1 MTLVYVAI
9 AIIGGIAA
17 GVAGGRYLLPRL
29 RNEKEEVEIAST
41 KAKEVLLKAKEEAHK
56 LTQEASQKSLKRE
69 RELDKWDYRLAERQ
83 QKLNQ
88 RSSEIEKRE
97 DEIEHKNQSVE
108 QAKNDIK
115 RSKERLRQEA
125 EKIAGMTKEEAK
137 NRLLRMTEEE
147 LKEEIAI
154 KVRHARDEWTKKA
167 DEEAKQLLMDAMES
181 TATDYVDQM
190 TTSTVK
196 IENEDIKG
204 RIIGRDGRNI
214 KAFEKSTGV
223 EVIVDEAPDY
233 ITLSCFDPVRREI
246 ARITLERLIQD
257 GRIHPGRI
265 EEFVAKARKDIAKD
279 IIKAGEELA
288 FKAGFPNL
296 PIDQLKYLGRYKYRF
311 SYGQSLAR
319 HTLEIVKLVGR
330 LAAELGLDVK
340 LAKKCALFH
349 DLGKVAPVTEE
360 GAHTDLGVELG
371 KKLGLEPDVLNAM
384 KAHHGEIEA
393 SCFESALIFIG
404 DAISGARPGAR
415 HVSAEAYYKRIT
427 ELEEVAKKYEGIKEA
442 YAIYAGRELRILVD
456 PDKVDDA
463 TAEKMVRDI
472 TKEVESTQTYPGT
485 VQVVLI
491 REKRLTDVAK

>member
-1 MTLVYVAI
+1 MTIIYAVIALVLGAG
-9 AIIGGIAA
+9 AGIAA
-17 GVAGGRYLLPRL
+17 GRFLLPRK
-29 RNEKEEVEIAST
+29 RSEKEETDIAST
-41 KAKEVLLKAKEEAHK
+41 QGKELVLKAKEDAQKITH
-56 LTQEASQKSLKRE
+56 EASQKALTKE
-69 RELDKWDYRLAERQ
+69 RELDQWDLRLSERQ

-88 RSSEIEKRE
+88 RSDEFSKRE
-97 DEIEHKNQSVE
+97 DEIEQKNQSVE
-108 QAKNDIK
+108 QAKNDLK
-115 RSKERLRQEA
+115 KHKERLQQET

-137 NRLLRMTEEE
+137 NRVLKLTEEA
-147 LKEEIAI
+147 LKTEIAV
-154 KVRHARDEWTKKA
+154 KVKEAKDEWTRKVD
-167 DEEAKQLLMDAMES
+167 DETKQMLVDAMES

-214 KAFEKSTGV
+214 KAFEKATGV

-233 ITLSCFDPVRREI
+233 ITISCFDPVRREI
-246 ARITLERLIQD
+246 ARVTLERLISD

-279 IIKAGEELA
+279 IVKAGEELA

-296 PIDQLKYLGRYKYRF
+296 PIDQIKYLGRYKYRF

-319 HTLEIVKLVGR
+319 HTLEIVKLVGK

-349 DLGKVAPVTEE
+349 DLGKVAPVSEE
-360 GAHTDLGVELG
+360 GSHTDLGVELG
-371 KKLGLEPDVLNAM
+371 KKLKLEPDVLNAM
-384 KAHHGEIEA
+384 KAHHGEIEP
-393 SCFESALIFIG
+393 SSFESALIFVG

-415 HVSAEAYYKRIT
+415 HISAEAYYKRIT
-427 ELEEVAKKYEGIKEA
+427 DLEDVAKKYEGIKEV

-456 PDKVDDA
+456 PDKIDDA
-463 TAEKMVRDI
+463 SAQKMVHDI
-472 TKEVESTQTYPGT
+472 AQEIQKTQTYPGT